1 MRALERL
8 FQKYPKWRGKVKFL
22 QVAVPS
28 RTDVEEYKD
37 LKESIDKLVGRI
49 NGAFSTAAWSPIR

>member
-8 FQKYPKWRGKVKFL
+8 FQKYPKWIGRVTFI

-28 RTDVEEYKD
+28 RTDVLEYKD
-37 LKESIDKLVGRI
+37 LKELYGKVMPPLQRI
-49 NGAFSTAAWSPIR
+49 G